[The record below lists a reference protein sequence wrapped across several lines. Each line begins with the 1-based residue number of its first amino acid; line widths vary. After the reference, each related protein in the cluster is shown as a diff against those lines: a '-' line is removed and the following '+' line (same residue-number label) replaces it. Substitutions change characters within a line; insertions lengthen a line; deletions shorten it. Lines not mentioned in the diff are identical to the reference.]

1 MLVMNR
7 IVCLLI
13 LLIVTSC
20 DYFEK
25 KKVYPEELLEE
36 ELQTFNW
43 NEVDT
48 YPTFTNCESLTEKEE
63 RKICFQNTLITNVN
77 HYLES
82 QNLIVSNDVN
92 DTITLKIIIDKTGFL
107 EVESIN
113 VHPET
118 VQEIPEIDS
127 LLRQSLKGVP
137 KIYPAIKRNQQVTTA
152 FELPVIVRIN

>member
-1 MLVMNR
+1 MNR

-13 LLIVTSC
+13 LLIATSC

-48 YPTFTNCESLTEKEE
+48 YPTFINCESLTEKIE
-63 RKICFQNTLITNVN
+63 RKVCFQNTLINNVN
-77 HYLES
+77 HYLET
-82 QNLIVSNDVN
+82 QNLVVSNDVN
-92 DTITLKIIIDKTGFL
+92 DTITLNIKIDKTGQL
-107 EVESIN
+107 EVESIKI
-113 VHPET
+113 HPET
-118 VQEIPEIDS
+118 IQEIPEIDS
-127 LLRQSLKGVP
+127 LLRQSLKGIP

>member
-1 MLVMNR
+1 MNR

-13 LLIVTSC
+13 LFFATSC

-25 KKVYPEELLEE
+25 KKVYPEDLLEE

-48 YPTFTNCESLTEKEE
+48 YPTFSNCDYLTEKEE
-63 RKICFQNTLITNVN
+63 RKRCFQNTLITSVN
-77 HYLES
+77 HFLAN
-82 QNLIVSNDVN
+82 QNLVVSKDVN
-92 DTITLKIIIDKTGFL
+92 DTITLKIKIDKTGLL
-107 EVESIN
+107 EVESIKI
-113 VHPET
+113 HPET
-118 VQEIPEIDS
+118 VEEIPKIDS
-127 LLRQSLKGVP
+127 LLRQSLKEIP